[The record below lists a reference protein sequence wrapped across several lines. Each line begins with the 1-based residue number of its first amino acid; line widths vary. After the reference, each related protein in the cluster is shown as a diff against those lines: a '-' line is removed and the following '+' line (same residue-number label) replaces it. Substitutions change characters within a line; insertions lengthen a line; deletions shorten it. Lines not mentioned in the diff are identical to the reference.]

1 MSKIDMRFICEYINA
16 RILLSIDGCLVDR
29 GLSFCLFSFGHCI
42 VCPSTI
48 YGFWLPLWYLQTF
61 LTLYICFHLSL
72 SLSPIVFYSSFFFL
86 CLLPCLFWI
95 ISWLYTLFYLHH
107 YYYYFHHSMFSLR
120 LLRRRSLS
128 RGGWVS
134 INQFNSTTCLCI
146 SKARIRIPNAMR
158 GGGMCG
164 NFFRWMVV
172 VRFANIGGIVDH
184 YCLNFSFIL

>member
-1 MSKIDMRFICEYINA
+1 MRFICEYINA

-128 RGGWVS
+128 RGGGDGFPLTS
-134 INQFNSTTCLCI
+134 L
-146 SKARIRIPNAMR
+146 IPPHVCVYPKPGSGFQMP
-158 GGGMCG
+158 C
-164 NFFRWMVV
+164 VV
-172 VRFANIGGIVDH
+172 VACVVIFLDEWWLFVLLTLVELLTITV
-184 YCLNFSFIL
+184 